1 MLWCTF
7 LPTKSCLGQMIWSSQ
22 AFIFYAH
29 PAVISLHLARVLQPA
44 DCLGGFVFTPA
55 LPWSGAQYSTRE
67 CDGFLHKHY
76 QRSFTGGGNGGDGCG
91 CGGDSCGGGTVKCG
105 VCFHT
110 SHHPERDPSPLSPL
124 KSNISPLP
132 NTSQGAKLILGA
144 CAS

>member
-1 MLWCTF
+1 MMHISAHQKLSGSDD
-7 LPTKSCLGQMIWSSQ
+7 LE
-22 AFIFYAH
+22 AFIFYTH

-44 DCLGGFVFTPA
+44 DCLGGFRRVFTPA

-67 CDGFLHKHY
+67 RDVGFY
-76 QRSFTGGGNGGDGCG
+76 TSCTSFTGGGNGGDGCG

-132 NTSQGAKLILGA
+132 NTAQGAKLILGA
-144 CAS
+144 GAS

>member
-1 MLWCTF
+1 MMHISAHQKLSGSNDLELTGIHILHTSGCYLTAPRTRLTAGWLSGRVRFHASIT
-7 LPTKSCLGQMIWSSQ
+7 MEWSTVQ
-22 AFIFYAH
+22 H
-29 PAVISLHLARVLQPA
+29 QRVL
-44 DCLGGFVFTPA
+44 CV
-55 LPWSGAQYSTRE
+55 
-67 CDGFLHKHY
+67 FLHKHY